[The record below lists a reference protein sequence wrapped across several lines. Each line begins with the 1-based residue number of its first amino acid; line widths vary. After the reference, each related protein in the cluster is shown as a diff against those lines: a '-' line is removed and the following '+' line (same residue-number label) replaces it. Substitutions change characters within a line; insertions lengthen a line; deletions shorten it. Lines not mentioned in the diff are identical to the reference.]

1 MKAFV
6 TGASS
11 GIGQALATRI
21 ADRFPGATLG
31 LTARR
36 LDPLQRL
43 ADAIQ
48 LRQRET
54 QCACYPLDITD
65 FAALRDA
72 AGDFCERFGPP
83 DLVIA
88 NAGISAGTVLGEA
101 GDDDVFRRII
111 DVNVNGLHATLDAFV
126 PAMRRRG
133 SGVLVGIGSVAG
145 VRGLPGAAAYSA
157 SKAAVRVCMES
168 LRVELRGTGVD
179 AVTIAPGYIDTPMTE
194 KNAYPMPF
202 LMPVDRFADKALD
215 VIAARCRYAVI
226 PWQMGW
232 VARGLQLL
240 PAALFDRL
248 FARAPRKSRHGSNS
262 AGPL

>member
-11 GIGQALATRI
+11 GIGQALATRLG
-21 ADRFPGATLG
+21 DRYPGATLG

-36 LDPLQRL
+36 PDALEQL
-43 ADAIQ
+43 ADQ
-48 LRQRET
+48 LQARRRVA
-54 QCACYPLDITD
+54 QCACYPLDVTN
-65 FAALRDA
+65 FSALREA
-72 AGDFCERFGPP
+72 ASAFCEQFGPP
-83 DLVIA
+83 DIVIA
-88 NAGISAGTVLGEA
+88 NAGISAGTALGED

-126 PAMRRRG
+126 PAMRQRG

-157 SKAAVRVCMES
+157 SKAAVRVCLES
-168 LRVELRGTGVD
+168 MRVELRGSGVEV
-179 AVTIAPGYIDTPMTE
+179 VTIAPGYIDTPMTE

-215 VIAARCRYAVI
+215 AIAARRRHVVI

-232 VARGLQLL
+232 VARGLHVL

-248 FARAPRKSRHGSNS
+248 FARAPRKSRHGSDN